1 MRLRTTLLVAAAC
14 LVFTRG
20 APAQAPRALSDSAFA
35 QLSSALSERG
45 GFFDTDNLITNE
57 DSYLLP
63 LSTLRRLGVQG
74 GAYLGVGPDQ
84 NFSYIAA
91 VRPRIAFIVDIRRDN
106 LIEHQLF
113 KAVFAL
119 ARTRIDY
126 LCLLFG
132 LEPPPDTTGWGARSI
147 TDLLRHVD
155 SVRVTKVDT
164 RAVRERVAD
173 RVRKSALHLMAADIA
188 TARRFHDA
196 FVADGPDLQFASFN
210 RAPQPYYPDLR
221 RLLLEKDRT
230 GREGNFLA
238 READFQ
244 FVKSLEDR
252 NLVIPVV
259 GDFAGTRAL
268 AEVARWLREN
278 RETVS
283 AFYTSNVEQYL
294 FRDGGFRQFALNA
307 ALLPADERSV
317 FVRSFFMGGHPQ
329 SVAGYHATQLVQSM
343 RRFGE
348 VVQQRGYVSYGEL
361 IRSDLIVP

>member
-1 MRLRTTLLVAAAC
+1 MRLRTTLLAAAC
-14 LVFTRG
+14 LAFTRG

-35 QLSSALSERG
+35 RLSSALSERG

-63 LSTLRRLGVQG
+63 LGTLRRLGVQG

-84 NFSYIAA
+84 NFSYISAI
-91 VRPRIAFIVDIRRDN
+91 RPRIAFIVDIRRDN

-132 LEPPPDTTGWGARSI
+132 LEPPQDTTGWGARAI
-147 TDLLRHVD
+147 TDLLRYVD
-155 SVRVTKVDT
+155 SVRATKVET
-164 RAVRERVAD
+164 RDVRDRVAD
-173 RVRKSALHLMAADIA
+173 RVRRGALHLAAADIA

-196 FVADGPDLQFASFN
+196 FVADGPGLQFASFN

-238 READFQ
+238 REVDFQ

-259 GDFAGTRAL
+259 GDFAGTHAL
-268 AEVARWLREN
+268 AEVARWLKEN

-294 FRDGGFRQFALNA
+294 FRDGGFRQFAANV
-307 ALLPADERSV
+307 ALLPLDERSV
-317 FVRSFFMGGHPQ
+317 FVRSFFVGFHPQ

-343 RRFGE
+343 RGFVDTNAR
-348 VVQQRGYVSYGEL
+348 RGYASY
-361 IRSDLIVP
+361 SDLVGGALIVP